1 MAVLQLTCNIYGIRM
16 NTVDERLKTIILST
30 MRIGIDLEDIEEE
43 TDLINDLLFDSIQ
56 VLRLISRIEEE
67 FAITIENEDSLVE
80 LVQNYGSLKGF
91 IEKTVA
97 GDSKC

>member
-1 MAVLQLTCNIYGIRM
+1 M
-16 NTVDERLKTIILST
+16 NTVDEKLKSIILDT

-56 VLRLISRIEEE
+56 ILRLISNIEDE

-80 LVQNYGSLKGF
+80 LVQNYRLLREF

-97 GDSKC
+97 SGHVC